1 MRSRN
6 LAEQL
11 RPATVDSAGA
21 IVPLQANSP
30 TQRIVSET
38 PDSRLSLRIAGR
50 ILRQSKRRSEASL
63 RLIRLFALLAATLLF
78 PTMGSAANLSLEE
91 ALNERV
97 LGDPAAPITIVE
109 YASLTCPHCRSFHE
123 DVLPALMKAYIE
135 TGKAK
140 LVFRDFPLDGLALR
154 ASMMARCAP
163 TDKYFRYIDALFKSQ
178 STWATND
185 KPLVALARVGKLG
198 GMNQSD
204 FDACMQNEALFD
216 GILRSR
222 QVAAVEFSVHSTP
235 TFIINGQKMTQ
246 RPSFESFETVLKRLA
261 P

>member
-1 MRSRN
+1 MRH
-6 LAEQL
+6 
-11 RPATVDSAGA
+11 
-21 IVPLQANSP
+21 
-30 TQRIVSET
+30 
-38 PDSRLSLRIAGR
+38 
-50 ILRQSKRRSEASL
+50 
-63 RLIRLFALLAATLLF
+63 IRLFALFAVTMLF
-78 PTMGSAANLSLEE
+78 PALGSSANLSLED
-91 ALNERV
+91 ALNERI

-109 YASLTCPHCRSFHE
+109 YSSLTCPHCRSFHE
-123 DVLPALMKAYIE
+123 DVLPALMEAYID

-163 TDKYFRYIDALFKSQ
+163 AKRYFNFIEALFRSQ
-178 STWATND
+178 STWATNTN
-185 KPLVALARVGKLG
+185 PMAALARVGKLG
-198 GMNQSD
+198 GMSQTD

-222 QVAAVEFSVHSTP
+222 QVAAVEFAVEASP

-246 RPSFESFETVLKRLA
+246 RPSFESFESMLKRLA